1 MITHTGR
8 SNATSRGSDDPCWS
22 FVISRSAVRVRSP
35 APIDDPKAG
44 HSIQDH
50 PSRVRVRHRGSLP
63 ATRGHGQRQRLGPLS
78 GQPQPSW
85 VARQRRPRLGLLPG
99 ARSPRAARG
108 GPLPDVQPVDVDSLR
123 LIRPRSIGV
132 EQVGLWALDQLD
144 RPALAGR
151 VGCQR
156 RVAHRGGRRHRRVS
170 GPAGVGARDAPL
182 AARTQ
187 RPWGVARRR
196 LRVRAASS

>member
-1 MITHTGR
+1 MALTGIEILAKQGR
-8 SNATSRGSDDPCWS
+8 VTTVSPTTRRRVTRYRTTRRA
-22 FVISRSAVRVRSP
+22 SASSIV
-35 APIDDPKAG
+35 APFP
-44 HSIQDH
+44 
-50 PSRVRVRHRGSLP
+50 
-63 ATRGHGQRQRLGPLS
+63 
-78 GQPQPSW
+78 
-85 VARQRRPRLGLLPG
+85 
-99 ARSPRAARG
+99 PRAGTASANVSGRYPGNLNQVGLRANADPGLVSCPERG
-108 GPLPDVQPVDVDSLR
+108 RPGQHAVDLYPDVQPIDVG

-132 EQVGLWALDQLD
+132 EQVGLWALDQLG

-187 RPWGVARRR
+187 RP
-196 LRVRAASS
+196 